1 MLKKKIKEN
10 GVKHAK
16 EKKIK
21 LKSKSKTVENA
32 VLPIGKHIENSN
44 AVMIRIMVFLIIF
57 AIFNLAL
64 SAYFSKNMR
73 DLSERS
79 SSVETARN
87 YVNTWVTDL
96 IISITEG
103 TEFDNVT
110 SLDNCDYAKWRMA
123 FDITDVKKD
132 KEAKAAF
139 DKAVEIHDE
148 IHLIYKNN
156 LKVTLQDDPEQG
168 LALVNSITA
177 KYEEFSNNIDIVT
190 AFYAKQ
196 ADRSYMNTVIQVII
210 SMVLSLML
218 IGVTY
223 RIIKLHA
230 GKLANK
236 ITEPVHKVAEWAG
249 ELALGSDEIDFGEA
263 TTIREINVMI
273 DAFKTMTSGVQEN
286 VHVMERVAQGDMTAF
301 VNIRSEQ
308 DKLSQNLYK
317 MVQNNDIMFNEI
329 TQIASEVAGGA
340 DEIANASGIL
350 ASNCTQQI
358 QSISEFKETILETV
372 NLINKNVE
380 KIEKS
385 KELTGDIKNEVAL
398 NNEKIEQLIKAM
410 EDITDSSQKIFA
422 VIETIEQIASQT
434 NLLAL
439 NASIEAARAGEAGRG
454 FAVVASEVGN
464 LAAQSATAVVE
475 SRKLIEDTISKANI
489 GNTITNETSE
499 TFNKIVESV
508 DAIYRFNDEMSM
520 AGQEQKD
527 KMGIIESGIEGIAEA
542 VDTNAAISEETSAS
556 CDLLNENAFRLSS
569 AMERFNLRQRVPGKA
584 YIPPEKEGDEE
595 FIRQAQA
602 NYDRAV
608 EEGRVKI

>member
-1 MLKKKIKEN
+1 MFKKKTKVKGIKQ
-10 GVKHAK
+10 AK
-16 EKKIK
+16 EKKIRN
-21 LKSKSKTVENA
+21 KSKTVGNA
-32 VLPIGKHIENSN
+32 VLPIRQHIQNSN
-44 AVMIRIMVFLIIF
+44 AIMIKIMVFLIIF
-57 AIFNLAL
+57 SVLNLGL
-64 SAYFSKNMR
+64 SAYFAKNMR

-87 YVNTWVTDL
+87 YVNAWVTDL
-96 IISITEG
+96 IISISEG

-139 DKAVEIHDE
+139 DKALELHDE

-156 LKVTLQDDPEQG
+156 LKVTLQDNPEQG
-168 LALVNSITA
+168 LELVNSITA
-177 KYEEFSNNIDIVT
+177 KYEEFSKNIDVVT

-196 ADRSYMNTVIQVII
+196 ADRSYLVTVIQVII
-210 SMVLSLML
+210 SIALSLML
-218 IGVTY
+218 IGITS
-223 RIIKLHA
+223 RIIKSHA
-230 GKLANK
+230 NKLANK
-236 ITEPVHKVAEWAG
+236 LAEPVNKVAEWAG
-249 ELALGSDEIDFGEA
+249 ELALGSDEIDFGDA
-263 TTIREINVMI
+263 TTNIQEINVMI

-286 VHVMERVAQGDMTAF
+286 VHVMERVAEGDMTAF

-329 TQIASEVAGGA
+329 TQIAGEVAGGA
-340 DEIANASGIL
+340 DEIANASGLL
-350 ASNCTQQI
+350 ATNCTQQI
-358 QSISEFKETILETV
+358 QSISDFKETIYATV
-372 NLINKNVE
+372 DLINKNVE

-410 EDITDSSQKIFA
+410 EDINDSSQKIFA
-422 VIETIEQIASQT
+422 VIDTIEQIASQT

-454 FAVVASEVGN
+454 FAVVANEVGS

-489 GNTITNETSE
+489 GNEITNETSE

-527 KMGIIESGIEGIAEA
+527 KMSIIESGIEGIAEA

-595 FIRQAQA
+595 FIKMAQA

>member
-1 MLKKKIKEN
+1 MLKKKTKVKGTKQAKVKKTKNRSKAVQNTVLNIRQHIK
-10 GVKHAK
+10 
-16 EKKIK
+16 
-21 LKSKSKTVENA
+21 
-32 VLPIGKHIENSN
+32 NSN
-44 AVMIRIMVFLIIF
+44 AIMIKIMIFLIVF
-57 AIFNLAL
+57 SVLNLAL

-79 SSVETARN
+79 ASVETARN

-103 TEFDNVT
+103 TEFENVA
-110 SLDNCDYAKWRMA
+110 SLDNCEYAKWRLA
-123 FDITDVKKD
+123 FDITDLKKD

-139 DKAVEIHDE
+139 DKALEIHDE
-148 IHLIYKNN
+148 IHMTYKNN
-156 LKVTLQDDPEQG
+156 WNVTLQEKPEQG

-177 KYEEFSNNIDIVT
+177 RYEEFSDNIDIVT

-196 ADRSYMNTVIQVII
+196 VDNSYRITVIQVII
-210 SMVLSLML
+210 SIVLSLML

-223 RIIKLHA
+223 RIIKSHA
-230 GKLANK
+230 NKLANQ
-236 ITEPVHKVAEWAG
+236 ISEPVNKVAEWAG
-249 ELALGSDEIDFGEA
+249 ELALGSDQIDFGNANTAIE
-263 TTIREINVMI
+263 EINVMI
-273 DAFKTMTSGVQEN
+273 DAFRTMTSGVQEN
-286 VHVMERVAQGDMTAF
+286 VHVMERVAEGDMTAF

-308 DKLSQNLYK
+308 DRLSQNLYK

-329 TQIASEVAGGA
+329 TQIANEVAGGA
-340 DEIANASGIL
+340 DEIANASGLL

-358 QSISEFKETILETV
+358 HSISEFKDTIIETV
-372 NLINKNVE
+372 DLINKNVE

-410 EDITDSSQKIFA
+410 EDITDSSEKINA
-422 VIETIEQIASQT
+422 VIATIEQIASQT

-454 FAVVASEVGN
+454 FAVVANEVGS
-464 LAAQSATAVVE
+464 LAAQSATAVIE
-475 SRKLIEDTISKANI
+475 SRQLIEDTISKANI
-489 GNTITNETSE
+489 GNVITNETSQ

-508 DAIYRFNDEMSM
+508 DAIYRFNDEMSV

-527 KMGIIESGIEGIAEA
+527 KMSKIEIGIEGIVEA
-542 VDTNAAISEETSAS
+542 VDTNAAISQETSAS
-556 CDLLNENAFRLSS
+556 CDLLNENAYRLRT
-569 AMERFNLRQRVPGKA
+569 AMERFNLRKRIPGQA

-595 FIRQAQA
+595 FIKQAQA

-608 EEGRVKI
+608 AEGRVKI

>member
-1 MLKKKIKEN
+1 MFKKKTK
-10 GVKHAK
+10 VKGTKQTK

-21 LKSKSKTVENA
+21 NNSKTVQNA
-32 VLPIGKHIENSN
+32 ILPIRQHIQNSN
-44 AVMIRIMVFLIIF
+44 AIMIKIMVFLIIF
-57 AIFNLAL
+57 SVLNLGL
-64 SAYFSKNMR
+64 SAYFAKNMR

-103 TEFDNVT
+103 SKFDNVT

-132 KEAKAAF
+132 KEAKVAF
-139 DKAVEIHDE
+139 DKALELHDE

-177 KYEEFSNNIDIVT
+177 KYEEFSKNIDIVT

-196 ADRSYMNTVIQVII
+196 ADRSYLITVIQVII
-210 SMVLSLML
+210 SIVLSLML
-218 IGVTY
+218 IGVTS
-223 RIIKLHA
+223 RIIKSHA
-230 GKLANK
+230 NKLGNKLA
-236 ITEPVHKVAEWAG
+236 EPVNKAAEWAG

-263 TTIREINVMI
+263 TTNIQEINVMI

-286 VHVMERVAQGDMTAF
+286 VHVMERVAEGDMTAF

-329 TQIASEVAGGA
+329 TQIAGEVAGGA
-340 DEIANASGIL
+340 DEIANASSLL
-350 ASNCTQQI
+350 ATNCTQQI
-358 QSISEFKETILETV
+358 QSISDFKETIFATV
-372 NLINKNVE
+372 DLINKNVE
-380 KIEKS
+380 KIERS

-410 EDITDSSQKIFA
+410 EDITDSSQKINA
-422 VIETIEQIASQT
+422 VIATIEQIASQT

-454 FAVVASEVGN
+454 FAVVASEVGS

-508 DAIYRFNDEMSM
+508 DAIYQFNDEMSM

-527 KMGIIESGIEGIAEA
+527 KMSIIESGIEGIAEA
-542 VDTNAAISEETSAS
+542 VDTNAAISQETSAS
-556 CDLLNENAFRLSS
+556 CDLLNENAYRLRS
-569 AMERFNLRQRVPGKA
+569 AMERFNLRKRVPGKA